1 MTFNENAKVTR
12 VNKASKWLIL
22 TLVLQAPDVK
32 LRSTKREE
40 EAMDYDDDGDD
51 NHEDD
56 NANRNQSGNQSSN
69 QVTHVSA
76 EDAVE
81 LRPTP
86 KPRRR
91 PHGIHE

>member
-1 MTFNENAKVTR
+1 MVELDPR
-12 VNKASKWLIL
+12 SLL
-22 TLVLQAPDVK
+22 LQAPEVK
-32 LRSTKREE
+32 LRSTRREE
-40 EAMDYDDDGDD
+40 EAMDYDDDDD

-56 NANRNQSGNQSSN
+56 NANRNQSGNQSRN
-69 QVTHVSA
+69 QSSDT
-76 EDAVE
+76 VE

>member
-1 MTFNENAKVTR
+1 MVELDPR
-12 VNKASKWLIL
+12 SLL
-22 TLVLQAPDVK
+22 LQAPEVK
-32 LRSTKREE
+32 LRSTRREE
-40 EAMDYDDDGDD
+40 EAMDYDDDDD

-56 NANRNQSGNQSSN
+56 NANRNQSGNQSRN
-69 QVTHVSA
+69 QSTHVSA
-76 EDAVE
+76 GDTVE